1 MYVIL
6 YLHPTLALIKNL
18 QSDKNYVSEY
28 INFFYSLSNNIIHPL
43 QFHIRQQK
51 KVISQLIYI
60 FSTTTFNLFFA
71 YFQHLSAIRQF
82 SQL

>member
-18 QSDKNYVSEY
+18 QSDKNYVSEC

-60 FSTTTFNLFFA
+60 FSTFNLFFA
-71 YFQHLSAIRQF
+71 YFQHLSAIWQF